1 MVCHFGGSLIEISG
15 TQAKTVS
22 TQAKKSKTKIVSLF
36 AKSFQFQ
43 YLVIPIKFSMYCFKY
58 RHFYSVII
66 INKPFVVK

>member
-1 MVCHFGGSLIEISG
+1 MNMVCHFGGSLIEISG

-43 YLVIPIKFSMYCFKY
+43 YLVFPTKFS
-58 RHFYSVII
+58 I
-66 INKPFVVK
+66 